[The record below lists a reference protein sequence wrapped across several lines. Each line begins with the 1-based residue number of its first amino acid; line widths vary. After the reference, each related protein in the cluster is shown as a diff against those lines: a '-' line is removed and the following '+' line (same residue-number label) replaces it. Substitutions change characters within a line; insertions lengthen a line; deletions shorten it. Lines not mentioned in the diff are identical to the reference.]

1 MTEEFNYSEIFLS
14 PQGEGYY
21 TGRSTVWLRLWGCNL
36 QCNGFGQKDPTDPST
51 FELPWKNI
59 AVSEY
64 NKMEELPV
72 FPMGCDSSYSWAKK
86 FKKLAHSGTG
96 KDIAYRIKDK
106 LSSNMNPI
114 GSFNHPVSGM
124 ETHLAFTGGE
134 PLAKHNQRAVV
145 EVMKG
150 FNDDER
156 FDFSPK
162 FITFETNGTQKLSRD
177 FRNYFA
183 SEFLYR
189 VTPDKTSVEPAGEI
203 FWSVSPKLFTVSGE
217 KRDKAIKP
225 ENLVQYHDLSPKG
238 QLKFVLGTDQ
248 RMWDELHEVVEMYRD
263 IGLEWD
269 VYIMPVGAK
278 VEQQFDIAKEVTQRA
293 VECGYHI
300 SPRVHTYLFG
310 NAIGT

>member
-1 MTEEFNYSEIFLS
+1 MTEEFHYSEIFLS

-51 FELPWKNI
+51 HELPWKNI
-59 AVSEY
+59 IASDY
-64 NKMEELPV
+64 HKMEDLPV

-96 KDIAYRIKDK
+96 RDIAYRIRDK
-106 LSSNMNPI
+106 MASNMNPT
-114 GSFNHPVSGM
+114 GSFTHPTSGM
-124 ETHLAFTGGE
+124 DTHLAFTGGE

-150 FNDDER
+150 FNDDIR
-156 FDFSPK
+156 FPREPR
-162 FITFETNGTQKLSRD
+162 FITFETNGTQKLSVNFQD
-177 FRNYFA
+177 YFFK
-183 SEFLYR
+183 EFLFR
-189 VTPDKTSVEPAGEI
+189 DERPGEI
-203 FWSVSPKLFTVSGE
+203 FWSVSPKLYTVSGE
-217 KRDKAIKP
+217 KREKAIKP
-225 ENLVQYHDLSPKG
+225 DNLIQYNELSSKG

-248 RMWDELHEVVEMYRD
+248 RMWNELHEVVELYRES
-263 IGLEWD
+263 GLEWD

-278 VEQQFDIAKEVTQRA
+278 VEQQYDIAKEVTQMA
-293 VECGYHI
+293 IECGYHI